1 MLLDA
6 GGGGGVGA
14 EILISTQRSCVCV
27 CVRRVGEW
35 SCSSLPPSLP
45 PSFPTMHLA
54 VLPLPRVLVPV
65 GNEEGALAADYA
77 VHPLPAFLDWLEGR
91 EGGKECELLASF
103 IHLSLV
109 QARRSDRLILHFHP
123 SFLAPSL
130 PSSLHSS
137 TPVFVS
143 VGKA

>member
-1 MLLDA
+1 MLLRPWSQPTLPPSLPPSLLSYHA
-6 GGGGGVGA
+6 SSRP
-14 EILISTQRSCVCV
+14 STPLST
-27 CVRRVGEW
+27 
-35 SCSSLPPSLP
+35 SLPPSLP